1 MKLKPYHTEDAYC
14 ILACEQIIMY
24 FSVSEP
30 APTIVSFNYRWSRYK
45 EIANLSEDE
54 DMKEEDVVKA
64 LDDETVLRGL

>member
-1 MKLKPYHTEDAYC
+1 M
-14 ILACEQIIMY
+14 
-24 FSVSEP
+24 
-30 APTIVSFNYRWSRYK
+30 SFNYRRSRYK